1 MATSHSTP
9 TKWRS
14 GPARFLDGPLTF
26 RAHTFFRVL
35 GHTAWI
41 MAERF
46 DRREQLD
53 KVICDFL
60 DRGGPVDGLD
70 VSLSR
75 HGAVDLDLLV
85 DCLNEMKHR
94 MSRAALD
101 GIQPQ
106 ARLVTSDGG
115 APLKIFA

>member
-1 MATSHSTP
+1 
-9 TKWRS
+9 
-14 GPARFLDGPLTF
+14 
-26 RAHTFFRVL
+26 
-35 GHTAWI
+35 

-60 DRGGPVDGLD
+60 DRGGPADGLD

-106 ARLVTSDGG
+106 AKLVAADDG
-115 APLKIFA
+115 APLRIVA

>member
-1 MATSHSTP
+1 
-9 TKWRS
+9 
-14 GPARFLDGPLTF
+14 
-26 RAHTFFRVL
+26 
-35 GHTAWI
+35 

-46 DRREQLD
+46 DKREQLD

-70 VSLSR
+70 VSLTR

-101 GIQPQ
+101 GMKPQ
-106 ARLVTSDGG
+106 ALLSAPDGG
-115 APLKIFA
+115 APIRIVA

>member
-1 MATSHSTP
+1 M
-9 TKWRS
+9 
-14 GPARFLDGPLTF
+14 D
-26 RAHTFFRVL
+26 
-35 GHTAWI
+35 
-41 MAERF
+41 ERF
-46 DRREQLD
+46 DRREKLD

-75 HGAVDLDLLV
+75 NGAVDLDLLV

-101 GIQPQ
+101 GVRPHSI
-106 ARLVTSDGG
+106 LLTSGGG
-115 APLKIFA
+115 APVKIVA

>member
-1 MATSHSTP
+1 
-9 TKWRS
+9 
-14 GPARFLDGPLTF
+14 
-26 RAHTFFRVL
+26 L
-35 GHTAWI
+35 GQYAVI

-60 DRGGPVDGLD
+60 DRGGPADGLD

-106 ARLVTSDGG
+106 AKLVAADDG
-115 APLKIFA
+115 APLRIVA

>member
-1 MATSHSTP
+1 
-9 TKWRS
+9 
-14 GPARFLDGPLTF
+14 
-26 RAHTFFRVL
+26 
-35 GHTAWI
+35 

-46 DRREQLD
+46 DRREVLD

-75 HGAVDLDLLV
+75 RGAVDLDLLV
-85 DCLNEMKHR
+85 DCLHEMTHR

-106 ARLVTSDGG
+106 EKLLTRDDG
-115 APLKIFA
+115 APLRIVA

>member
-1 MATSHSTP
+1 LALLLNGLFTV
-9 TKWRS
+9 
-14 GPARFLDGPLTF
+14 
-26 RAHTFFRVL
+26 RAHNFFQGL
-35 GHTAWI
+35 GHSAII

-101 GIQPQ
+101 GIKPQ
-106 ARLVTSDGG
+106 AKLAPADNA
-115 APLKIFA
+115 APLRIVA

>member
-1 MATSHSTP
+1 M
-9 TKWRS
+9 
-14 GPARFLDGPLTF
+14 
-26 RAHTFFRVL
+26 
-35 GHTAWI
+35 GHDASI

-60 DRGGPVDGLD
+60 DRGGPLEGLD

-75 HGAVDLDLLV
+75 RGAVDLDLLV

-106 ARLVTSDGG
+106 AKLFARDYG
-115 APLKIFA
+115 APLRIVA

>member
-1 MATSHSTP
+1 LRHS
-9 TKWRS
+9 
-14 GPARFLDGPLTF
+14 AN
-26 RAHTFFRVL
+26 
-35 GHTAWI
+35 I

-46 DRREQLD
+46 DKREQLD

-101 GIQPQ
+101 GIRPQ
-106 ARLVTSDGG
+106 APLLTRDDH
-115 APLKIFA
+115 APLRIVA

>member
-1 MATSHSTP
+1 VFTIQ
-9 TKWRS
+9 
-14 GPARFLDGPLTF
+14 
-26 RAHTFFRVL
+26 AHTFFQGL
-35 GHTAWI
+35 GQSANI

-106 ARLVTSDGG
+106 AKLMTRDDG
-115 APLKIFA
+115 APLRIVA

>member
-1 MATSHSTP
+1 MSPSIRTRS
-9 TKWRS
+9 RS
-14 GPARFLDGPLTF
+14 GPALFLNGLFTIK
-26 RAHTFFRVL
+26 AHNFFRDL
-35 GHTAWI
+35 GHYASI

-101 GIQPQ
+101 GVQ
-106 ARLVTSDGG
+106 AQEPLVRRDDD
-115 APLKIFA
+115 APIKIFA

>member
-1 MATSHSTP
+1 
-9 TKWRS
+9 
-14 GPARFLDGPLTF
+14 
-26 RAHTFFRVL
+26 
-35 GHTAWI
+35 

-85 DCLNEMKHR
+85 DGLNEMKHR

-101 GIQPQ
+101 GIQAQ
-106 ARLVTSDGG
+106 AKLAARDDG
-115 APLKIFA
+115 APIRITA

>member
-1 MATSHSTP
+1 MSPSIQ
-9 TKWRS
+9 TKLKS
-14 GPARFLDGPLTF
+14 GVEHFLNGPLTF
-26 RAHTFFRVL
+26 KAHNFFRGL
-35 GHTAWI
+35 GHSASI
-41 MAERF
+41 MAERY
-46 DRREQLD
+46 DRRDQLD

-60 DRGGPVDGLD
+60 DRGGSVDGLD

-106 ARLVTSDGG
+106 AKLLNRDDG
-115 APLKIFA
+115 APIRIVA